1 MRVCTCVCL
10 IPDVAVEDISEGVQE
25 ADHKRHHAE
34 KQDSG
39 QGGNALQHWVDPHPR
54 HLVHPTRP
62 EGADTQRGSA
72 AVGHVVVGRKGGV
85 KLWYQRMYPMAK
97 QQTAARPHGLLG

>member
-1 MRVCTCVCL
+1 MSVYLCLSVYVCVCTCVCL
-10 IPDVAVEDISEGVQE
+10 IPDVAVEDLSEGVQE

-39 QGGNALQHWVDPHPR
+39 QGGNALQHGVDPHPR

-62 EGADTQRGSA
+62 EGAETQRGSVT
-72 AVGHVVVGRKGGV
+72 VGHVAVGSKG
-85 KLWYQRMYPMAK
+85 
-97 QQTAARPHGLLG
+97 